1 MAQPS
6 QFELSTEQY
15 LEATF
20 YGASSIAD
28 VQFWAAPVKCQVV
41 AVREV
46 HAVAGDDAGTVTG
59 TVRRCQGTEAATA
72 GDDLLGTT
80 KINLKGTALTEQTP
94 ALTTTTA
101 DLTLEV
107 GNRLSLDVTGTTT
120 TLAGVILTVL
130 LKRV

>member
-15 LEATF
+15 FSTNF
-20 YGASSIAD
+20 YIASSVAD
-28 VQFWAAPVKCQVV
+28 VQFWTAPVKCEVV

-46 HAVAGDDAGTVTG
+46 HAVAGDDGSAVTG
-59 TVRRCQGTEAATA
+59 TIRRCQGTEAATA

-80 KINLKGTALTEQTP
+80 KINFKGTALTEQTP
-94 ALTTTTA
+94 ALTDTTA
-101 DLTLEV
+101 NLTLDA

>member
-15 LEATF
+15 FVATH
-20 YGASSIAD
+20 YIAGTVAD
-28 VQFWAAPVKCQVV
+28 VQFWTAPVKCEVV
-41 AVREV
+41 GVREV
-46 HAVAGDDAGTVTG
+46 HAVAGDDAGAVTG
-59 TVRRCQGTEAATA
+59 TIRRCQGTEAATA

-80 KINLKGTALTEQTP
+80 INLKGTALTEQAP
-94 ALTTTTA
+94 ALTATTA
-101 DLTLEV
+101 DLTLEA